1 MVGVGVVAIPALLG
15 GLAGARQLKG
25 VGAAAF
31 ILIAT
36 IAAAS
41 GSAGIGIVAF
51 LGPMD
56 AYVGPLVVYRDL
68 LITDALLLAFIAG
81 RAWTAPSASLAPDA
95 KSSCVLLMLFLALH
109 VVSLSPVNW
118 ADGIDNVARLA
129 FFAALVWALARCNV
143 TAAAGMAAAVAL
155 SVATLARM
163 AQEAVPYSRGFIF
176 DPSYQFGAMTS
187 NPNTL
192 GGFAA
197 AVVPMSVAVAVFHPS
212 AGAKLVGAGLSAT
225 ILAGIALTFSKSAW
239 VATVA
244 GLSVIGAHFLA
255 RGFRPG
261 RRVLVLAL
269 AALLLAMML
278 PRVRAVPLM
287 MVARWTSYGSE
298 LSNKERLRYIDVSAR
313 LIVRQPLFGVGLERY
328 GPAFKY
334 ETGAQLGPEDP
345 HNGYLMIATELG
357 IPALGCFLLL
367 AGTVLIGAWRRGRD
381 APPELAFFRVGLSA
395 CVAAVLV
402 FQLFSAEPPTARLT
416 WILFGLALSTGV
428 APRRDAIT

>member
-15 GLAGARQLKG
+15 GLAGGRQLKG

-41 GSAGIGIVAF
+41 ASVGIGIVAF

-81 RAWTAPSASLAPDA
+81 RVWMAGSTVLAPDA
-95 KSSCVLLMLFLALH
+95 KSSCVLLMLFLAFH
-109 VVSLSPVNW
+109 VISLSPANW
-118 ADGIDNVARLA
+118 ADAIDNVARLA
-129 FFAALVWALARCNV
+129 FFAALLWALAGCSV
-143 TAAAGMAAAVAL
+143 TPRAAMGATVAL

-163 AQEAVPYSRGFIF
+163 AQEAVPYARGFIF

-197 AVVPMSVAVAVFHPS
+197 AVVPMAIAMAVFHPS
-212 AGAKLVGAGLSAT
+212 ARGRLVGAGLSAT
-225 ILAGIALTFSKSAW
+225 MLGGIALTFSKSAW
-239 VATVA
+239 VATLA
-244 GLSVIGAHFLA
+244 GLIVVFAHFLA
-255 RGFRPG
+255 HGFRP
-261 RRVLVLAL
+261 RRRVLAL
-269 AALLLAMML
+269 ALAVLLLALMI
-278 PRVRAVPLM
+278 PRVRALPVM

-298 LSNKERLRYIDVSAR
+298 LSNRERLRYIDVSAR
-313 LIVRQPLFGVGLERY
+313 LIVRQPLLGVGLERY

-334 ETGAQLGPEDP
+334 ETGARLGPEDP
-345 HNGYLMIATELG
+345 HNGYLMIASELG

-367 AGTVLIGAWRRGRD
+367 AGTVVIGAWRRGRGAVPD
-381 APPELAFFRVGLSA
+381 LAFFRVGLSA
-395 CVAAVLV
+395 CVAALLV
-402 FQLFSAEPPTARLT
+402 FQLFSAEPLTARLT

-428 APRRDAIT
+428 APRRDAVT